1 MTYTMTMEKIKNFKL
16 EFVHYMPKELN
27 QGVLY
32 ISMEYSLV
40 MHLCACGCGEKVAT
54 PLSPEDWKLYYDG
67 EAITL
72 SPSVGNWD
80 FPCESHYWIKKS
92 KIIYAERWNEKEI
105 QSKKDKPNKQKSSFQ
120 KSNTKNTESAQKV
133 DIKRKGW
140 KRFFL

>member
-1 MTYTMTMEKIKNFKL
+1 MKKNRNFKL
-16 EFVHYMPKELN
+16 EFVHYIPKELN

-80 FPCESHYWIKKS
+80 FPCLSHYWIRRNNAIFVE
-92 KIIYAERWNEKEI
+92 KINNENRNNKLV
-105 QSKKDKPNKQKSSFQ
+105 KQKEYNNSLFS
-120 KSNTKNTESAQKV
+120 TL
-133 DIKRKGW
+133 
-140 KRFFL
+140 KRFKSPTKKTKKKK

>member
-1 MTYTMTMEKIKNFKL
+1 MTMEKIRDFKL
-16 EFVHYMPKELN
+16 KFVHYMPKELN

-32 ISMEYSLV
+32 VSMEYSLV

-80 FPCESHYWIKKS
+80 FPCLSHYWIRRNKTIFIE
-92 KIIYAERWNEKEI
+92 KINDENKVNKLVKQKEYYNPI
-105 QSKKDKPNKQKSSFQ
+105 FSTLKRFKFSSKK
-120 KSNTKNTESAQKV
+120 TKNK
-133 DIKRKGW
+133 KK
-140 KRFFL
+140 

>member
-1 MTYTMTMEKIKNFKL
+1 MTMEKNRNFKL

-80 FPCESHYWIKKS
+80 FPCLSHYWIRRNNAIFVE
-92 KIIYAERWNEKEI
+92 KINDENRNNKLV
-105 QSKKDKPNKQKSSFQ
+105 KQKEYHNSLFS
-120 KSNTKNTESAQKV
+120 TL
-133 DIKRKGW
+133 
-140 KRFFL
+140 KRFKSLTKKTKKKKK

>member
-1 MTYTMTMEKIKNFKL
+1 MEKIRIFKL

-67 EAITL
+67 EAISL
-72 SPSVGNWD
+72 SPSIGNWD
-80 FPCESHYWIKKS
+80 FSCMSHYWIRRNKTIFIE
-92 KIIYAERWNEKEI
+92 KINDENKVNKLVKQKEYYNPI
-105 QSKKDKPNKQKSSFQ
+105 FSTLKRFKFPSKK
-120 KSNTKNTESAQKV
+120 TKNK
-133 DIKRKGW
+133 KK
-140 KRFFL
+140 